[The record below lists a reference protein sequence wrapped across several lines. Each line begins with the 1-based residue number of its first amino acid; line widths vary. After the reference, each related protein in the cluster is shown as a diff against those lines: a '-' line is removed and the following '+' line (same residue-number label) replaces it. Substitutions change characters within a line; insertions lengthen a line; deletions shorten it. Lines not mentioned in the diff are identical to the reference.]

1 LWCGIIRL
9 WHWGGDLHQDR
20 LARLHA
26 RWHDDRDLAAVR
38 VLHEH
43 LLAGDNPRWD
53 GHLQLHAHAA
63 SGDAEGVP
71 RETTPAAKA
80 DTGGTRG
87 RDLPFLA
94 KVVGPCIRGIV
105 ELSEDG

>member
-1 LWCGIIRL
+1 MRFRRGLRCGIIRL
-9 WHWGGDLHQDR
+9 WHRGGDLHQDR

-53 GHLQLHAHAA
+53 GDLQLHAHAA
-63 SGDAEGVP
+63 RVAMMCVP
-71 RETTPAAKA
+71 SARRRAA
-80 DTGGTRG
+80 DTGGNKTG
-87 RDLPFLA
+87 S
-94 KVVGPCIRGIV
+94 CYTH
-105 ELSEDG
+105 S